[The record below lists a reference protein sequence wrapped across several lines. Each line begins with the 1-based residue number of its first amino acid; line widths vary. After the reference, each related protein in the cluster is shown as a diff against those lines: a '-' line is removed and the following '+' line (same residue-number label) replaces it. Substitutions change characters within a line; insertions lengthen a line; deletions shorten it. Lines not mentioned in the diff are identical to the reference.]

1 MNVLK
6 LLRRMND
13 QPEPPCTGCKNYDY
27 CEETEKCCK
36 GFMEY
41 VNFGSWRDK
50 DFVPSYYTCIPDSG
64 VSVKEL
70 SNACGINTS
79 ELQIL
84 LWSVERHSLAFEQT
98 GFYFYR
104 DIENDISKIKPRSGR
119 LRKAKVTLCQIL
131 LDSKKSI
138 DSVGTN
144 NLVREIRRNV
154 WCITRGVC

>member
-6 LLRRMND
+6 FLRRMNE
-13 QPEPPCTGCKNYDY
+13 QPEPPCTGCKNYDH
-27 CEETEKCCK
+27 CEETEMCCK

-41 VNFGSWRDK
+41 VNWGTWRDK
-50 DFVPSYYTCIPDSG
+50 EFNPSYYTCVPENG
-64 VSVKEL
+64 VSVKDL
-70 SNACGINTS
+70 SDALGINTT

-104 DIENDISKIKPRSGR
+104 DIEDAIEKITPKSER
-119 LRKAKVTLCQIL
+119 LRKSKVALCQIL

-138 DSVGTN
+138 DPERSN

-154 WCITRGVC
+154 WYITRGVC